1 VPPHSWSMRF
11 DRRRVLILLLGGCLG
26 LVLVSMGIDL
36 PHRHAFSH
44 PAEVAPNVA
53 GLTGV
58 TTTPIGDESG
68 PVVVDVVGAVRH
80 PGVYTLA
87 PGSRARDA
95 VRRAGGPTR
104 RADIGSVNLAV
115 RLADGEQVR
124 VPSRDPGA
132 VAPAGTTAGAPPAV
146 VHLNSAN
153 AEQLD
158 ALDGIGPSLAQRIVD
173 YRRTHGGFRSI
184 DELDEV
190 SGIGPVRLES
200 LRPQLAL

>member
-1 VPPHSWSMRF
+1 
-11 DRRRVLILLLGGCLG
+11 
-26 LVLVSMGIDL
+26 VLVSLGIDL
-36 PHRHAFSH
+36 PRRHAFSQ
-44 PAEVAPNVA
+44 APTVVPEYS
-53 GLTGV
+53 GLTSV
-58 TTTPIGDESG
+58 STTAIGGESG
-68 PVVVDVVGAVRH
+68 PVVVNVVGAVRH

-87 PGSRARDA
+87 AGSRARDA

-124 VPSRDPGA
+124 VPLRAPVATASTGPAADS
-132 VAPAGTTAGAPPAV
+132 APAI
-146 VHLNSAN
+146 VHLNSAS

-173 YRRTHGGFRSI
+173 YRRAHGGFRSI

-190 SGIGPVRLES
+190 SGIGPVRWEA